1 MLLSV
6 LRRLREI
13 KKSDCESRQVCLYVL
28 PTAWINWAA
37 PTGRIFTK
45 SGISLFFENLSRKLK
60 FR

>member
-45 SGISLFFENLSRKLK
+45 SGI
-60 FR
+60 